1 MVQGKL
7 VSRQFLVPWMT
18 VGVLLFQGSALRAQ
32 EVTVAGTPQQTNER
46 IKELAS
52 NSKAAVH
59 DYVIGNGDLLSI
71 TVFDVPELTRDVRV
85 SQTGTISIP
94 LVPVRL
100 EVNGLSEIQ
109 AEQKIAEVLE
119 ANGLVS
125 HAEVGVVVKEHKS
138 KPITIVGAVAHPM
151 VYEADRPVTLLEA
164 IAQAGG
170 VTNDAGDSVI
180 VSRTHTATFVE
191 IPNPTSITPNQPPGS
206 GEPADLKRSSECSLN
221 CNAGQQPCIR
231 HLLPFGGR
239 DGQESCPVGRYQC
252 TASFG

>member
-1 MVQGKL
+1 
-7 VSRQFLVPWMT
+7 
-18 VGVLLFQGSALRAQ
+18 
-32 EVTVAGTPQQTNER
+32 
-46 IKELAS
+46 
-52 NSKAAVH
+52 
-59 DYVIGNGDLLSI
+59 
-71 TVFDVPELTRDVRV
+71 
-85 SQTGTISIP
+85 
-94 LVPVRL
+94 
-100 EVNGLSEIQ
+100 LSEIQ

-138 KPITIVGAVAHPM
+138 KPITIVGAVSHPM

-206 GEPADLKRSSECSLN
+206 GEPADLKAPASAASTATQGNNPASGSSFPSAEELAKSP
-221 CNAGQQPCIR
+221 A
-231 HLLPFGGR
+231 PFPPMPSPSIWTSSSKPATCAITSR
-239 DGQESCPVGRYQC
+239 CRRATS
-252 TASFG
+252 